1 MEEKEQEIIEK
12 VESKRVRSNSFR
24 ARAYYTL
31 RKLLIGF
38 ILISIANALFSQLF
52 YTPKI
57 HNLNQKNREIEIK
70 FDLLNSR
77 IDADRRK
84 LAEIKGRDNGVYRS
98 LFGVDSLTIEGSDT
112 PYASSKYEGLANHLY
127 TPLMTSTWQK
137 IDMLAKGYY
146 TSSLSLDELQ
156 RLAQNK
162 ENLSAA
168 LPAIWPID
176 RTQLKALYHYG
187 MRMHPIYRKYI
198 FHKGID
204 LGCDTGTP
212 IYATAN
218 AVVEKSVQ
226 GQRHSGYGQEILLDH
241 EYSYK
246 TRYAHLIKRYVKKG
260 DTVKRG
266 QIIGEVG
273 STGGSTGSHLHY
285 EVIYKGNVVNP
296 INYFDRNMT
305 NEEYTQLMEEM
316 KSIEY
321 EIIEDAVNDNKE

>member
-1 MEEKEQEIIEK
+1 MFEKEQESVDK
-12 VESKRVRSNSFR
+12 VSTKGVRSNSFR

-57 HNLNQKNREIEIK
+57 YNINQRNRELEIK
-70 FDLLNSR
+70 YALLNNR

-84 LAEIKGRDNGVYRS
+84 IEEIRNRDNGVYRS
-98 LFGVDSLTIEGSDT
+98 LFGVDSLIVEGVNT
-112 PYASSKYEGLANHLY
+112 PYPSSKYDALQNHLY
-127 TPLMTSTWQK
+127 SPLMTTTWQK
-137 IDMLAKGYY
+137 MDMLAKSYY
-146 TSSLSLDELQ
+146 ATSLSLDELQ

-162 ENLSAA
+162 EELSAA

-187 MRMHPIYRKYI
+187 MRMHPIYHRYI

-204 LGCDTGTP
+204 LGCDTGTAV
-212 IYATAN
+212 YATAD

-226 GQRHSGYGQEILLDH
+226 GLRHSGYGQEILLNH

-246 TRYAHLIKRYVKKG
+246 TRYGHLSKRFVKKG

-273 STGGSTGSHLHY
+273 STGGSTGPHLHY

-305 NEEYTQLMEEM
+305 NEEYTRLMEEM
-316 KSIEY
+316 KSVEY
-321 EIIEDAVNDNKE
+321 EVIDSLENDK